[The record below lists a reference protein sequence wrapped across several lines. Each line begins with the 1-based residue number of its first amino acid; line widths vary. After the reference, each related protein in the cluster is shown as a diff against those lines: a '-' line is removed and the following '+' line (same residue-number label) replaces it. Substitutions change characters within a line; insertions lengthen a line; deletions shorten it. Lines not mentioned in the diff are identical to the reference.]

1 MGKNEGR
8 RAAATKAFEGK
19 SFEEVLRRLEEI
31 VESLES
37 GELTVEKSLGL
48 FEEGV
53 GLAREGH
60 RRLDSAEKRI
70 TELLEDGS
78 EKPLAAG
85 DVEAGRGGVGDEGDD
100 DDDPDD
106 EKDADS

>member
-1 MGKNEGR
+1 MAKSEGK
-8 RAAATKAFEGK
+8 RAAAAAKVLEGK
-19 SFEEVLRRLEEI
+19 SFEEVLKRLEEI

-37 GELTVEKSLGL
+37 GDLTVEKSLAL

-60 RRLDSAEKRI
+60 RRLEAAEKRI

-78 EKPLAAG
+78 ERPLAVDGAG
-85 DVEAGRGGVGDEGDD
+85 GAEHEDD
-100 DDDPDD
+100 DED
-106 EKDADS
+106 EEADEE